1 MALYRELPSN
11 VYEHA
16 TAIGLKSKV
25 KVDNNFVSSFL
36 QRHLP
41 SSRLLKGEDQD
52 LQYKAQNLQNVK
64 KKKREAPKRRCKKGL
79 SSKERKKL
87 KLFDIKK
94 EGQSYEKYLP
104 MHRIWK
110 EYIKDVINTENITDK
125 NIQASQEKLLKADYH
140 GSCLTVQRSKC
151 PSYVGVTG
159 IVLQETRNTFKL
171 ITKENKVK
179 CIPKINSVFA
189 VEIAGYLYTIY
200 GNQFR
205 VKSSDR
211 CTKKFKTKGTI
222 EI

>member
-94 EGQSYEKYLP
+94 EGQSYEKYLSIFCAWEDIS
-104 MHRIWK
+104 H
-110 EYIKDVINTENITDK
+110 
-125 NIQASQEKLLKADYH
+125 S
-140 GSCLTVQRSKC
+140 
-151 PSYVGVTG
+151 
-159 IVLQETRNTFKL
+159 
-171 ITKENKVK
+171 
-179 CIPKINSVFA
+179 
-189 VEIAGYLYTIY
+189 
-200 GNQFR
+200 
-205 VKSSDR
+205 
-211 CTKKFKTKGTI
+211 
-222 EI
+222 